1 MVLQE
6 TEGNELA
13 QDQPQQVSEA
23 QMAATEITEEI
34 VTEGAAQAI
43 EEEERDTFDEAI
55 KKSEE
60 AKPKSNLTDEE
71 VKEQVEKFK
80 KEAAAAEKA
89 SHDEHNSAISAAKE
103 SGATSVCFLCR
114 APATSVCSFCNLVGF
129 CGEKHEKLHRPE
141 GFCGAFRVE
150 QKEGVGRYIVATR
163 NLEALELVMY
173 DSAAAMGPRMGSAPV
188 CLQCLKA
195 VDGKYRCGGCGWPM
209 CDNKC
214 QNGFAHKIEC
224 DVLKT
229 SKEKIEFN
237 DMKSPH
243 DHYRSIAPLRL
254 LQIKD
259 KFPDV
264 WERLSYLMDHNKER
278 IQDKELWD
286 TYQTFVNKFLHNCD
300 TEYSDADIDRAVG
313 LLWTNAFACAK
324 GGGQAIFPTF
334 SLISHS
340 CQSNCVHTVFPNKT
354 LALQSKVPIK
364 AGEELTINYISAM
377 QGNLKRRMKLRD
389 KWFFECG
396 CPRCCSATDLDS
408 HSSSLLCR
416 AGCGGV
422 VVSTKPLDPAA
433 AWACGN
439 CKLQISPQEV
449 IDIENKI
456 AHKMTELNNTDLV
469 EFEMFL
475 ESISNTLHK
484 HHFLVILLKRHLVG
498 LYSSV
503 LKELEVEDLERV
515 KEYATDIDTVYKIVD
530 PGYQKDRG
538 TVLRALCETE
548 KVLAKKYL
556 NSKKESEEQF
566 SARVKECCNLYQE
579 SQKCLFLRIKKEP
592 NPHCKFD
599 IVQRKDAPEE
609 LTKPSNAP

>member
-6 TEGNELA
+6 TEGN
-13 QDQPQQVSEA
+13 QDQTEENAPASEA
-23 QMAATEITEEI
+23 EMAVAEITDEI
-34 VTEGAAQAI
+34 ITEGAAQAI
-43 EEEERDTFDEAI
+43 EAENGDTFEESKPQMTEAEIKENVDKI
-55 KKSEE
+55 KK
-60 AKPKSNLTDEE
+60 AGQD
-71 VKEQVEKFK
+71 
-80 KEAAAAEKA
+80 AEKA
-89 SHDEHNSAISAAKE
+89 SKDEHEAAVAAAKS
-103 SGATSVCFLCR
+103 SGASSVCFLCR
-114 APATSVCSFCNLVGF
+114 NPATSTCSSCNLVGF

-163 NLEALELVMY
+163 NLEPLELVMY
-173 DSAAAMGPRMGSAPV
+173 DNAAAMGPRMGSAPV
-188 CLQCLKA
+188 CLQCLKG
-195 VDGKYRCGGCGWPM
+195 VDGAYRCEGCGWPM
-209 CDNKC
+209 CDKKC
-214 QNGFAHKIEC
+214 QDGFAHKIEC
-224 DVLKT
+224 DILKKST
-229 SKEKIEFN
+229 EKVDFT
-237 DMKSPH
+237 DLKSPH

-254 LQIKD
+254 LQIKE
-259 KFPDV
+259 KCPDV

-278 IQDKELWD
+278 RQDKELWQ
-286 TYQTFVNKFLHNCD
+286 TYNTYVNKFLVNCD
-300 TEYSDADIDRAVG
+300 IKNSEEEIDRAVG

-354 LALQSKVPIK
+354 LALQSKVAIK
-364 AGEELTINYISAM
+364 AGEELTINYISPM
-377 QGNLKRRMKLRD
+377 QGSLKRRMKLRD
-389 KWFFECG
+389 KWFFECS
-396 CPRCCSATDLDS
+396 CARCSSPTDLDS
-408 HSSSLLCR
+408 HTSSLLCT

-422 VVSTKPLDPAA
+422 VVSTAPLDPSA
-433 AWACGN
+433 AWACDK
-439 CKLQISPQEV
+439 CKLQISPAEV
-449 IDIENKI
+449 LDVENKI
-456 AHKMTELNNTDLV
+456 AMKLQELNNTNLM

-475 ESISNTLHK
+475 ESISNVLHK
-484 HHFLVILLKRHLVG
+484 YNFLVILLKRHLVG

-503 LKELEVEDLERV
+503 LKELDIEDLERV
-515 KEYATDIDTVYKIVD
+515 KQYATDIDTVYQIID

-556 NSKKESEEQF
+556 NDKLETEEQF

-599 IVQRKDAPEE
+599 IVQRNDAPEE
-609 LTKPSNAP
+609 LTKPHEEN